1 MKIRE
6 NAFNSKSER
15 MLYKALDTKWGNK
28 FNLFPSLPFAN
39 IIDIEG
45 AGLTEKEQKFLFTTS
60 VDFTLCEKESDK
72 PMLSIEFDG
81 LGHGFSRRGE
91 YIQFMPT
98 EDPYRKRK
106 LDLKLRIAWDV
117 AYPFFVVSYQESFPF
132 DWQVD
137 LTIVDGIIG
146 RVLAHKHFVEAI
158 NGMSQEELEEQIRI
172 LSSMDQTFYP
182 EGSRDRHGYI
192 QDIIVGYE
200 VEAETLWDPIVQE
213 IAIFKGELFE
223 KHIIKSFSFQFLL
236 EEPSAPVPRD
246 LFDFETIKKRVEA
259 LERATRIGCVYTI
272 DTSFGRVERTAWV
285 RNIEGFGVSPLPMAE
300 NIAELLAVKE
310 VQQKASL
317 GKP

>member
-6 NAFNSKSER
+6 TAFNSASER
-15 MLYKALDTKWGNK
+15 TLYKALDTKWGDR

-45 AGLTEKEQKFLFTTS
+45 AGLTEKERKFLFATS
-60 VDFTLCEKESDK
+60 VDFTLCEKGSDK

-91 YIQFMPT
+91 YIQFMPAK
-98 EDPYRKRK
+98 DPYRKLK
-106 LDLKLRIAWDV
+106 LDLKLRIAWNV
-117 AYPFFVVSYQESFPF
+117 AYPFFVVSYQESLP
-132 DWQVD
+132 DWQLD

-146 RVLAHKHFVEAI
+146 QVLAHKHFVESI

-172 LSSMDQTFYP
+172 LSSMDQAFYP
-182 EGSRDRHGYI
+182 EWSRDRYGYI
-192 QDIIVGYE
+192 QDVITMKEIE
-200 VEAETLWDPIVQE
+200 SETLWDPIVQE
-213 IAIFKGELFE
+213 IAITKGELWG
-223 KHIIKSFSFQFLL
+223 KNILKSFSSQFFLKD
-236 EEPSAPVPRD
+236 PSAPVPRD
-246 LFDFETIKKRVEA
+246 LFDFETIKKRFEA
-259 LERATRIGCVYTI
+259 FAHADWIGCVYTI

-285 RNIEGFGVSPLPMAE
+285 RNIEGFGVSPLTMAE

-317 GKP
+317 GKR